1 MELKIQFPPKWAV
14 CKSPD
19 VIRWSS
25 GGTPK
30 VSVKEFYQNGT
41 IPWLVIGDLNDGIVT
56 EAATKITEAALES
69 SSAKMVKQGTLLLAM
84 YGSIGKLG
92 IAGMDCCTNQ
102 AIAHI
107 KEAKGLSTKFLFFYF
122 SLLKSHLCSLG
133 KGGTQKNISLTVLN
147 SLEIPIPSLEE
158 QERLVAK
165 IEELFSILDSSIAAL
180 NRVKAQTVF
189 YRQAAISST
198 FPNLST
204 STQVKLAEIADISSG
219 ITKGRKLCGDN
230 IISLPYLRVANV
242 QNGFLNLG
250 EVKKIEIKASEKER
264 FLLHNDDILYT
275 EGGDRDK
282 LGRGTIWK
290 DEIPHCVHQNHI
302 FKARPNKQKVLPQ
315 YLAYWSLSTT
325 ARNYFYEKGKQ
336 SVNLAS
342 INKTV
347 LSNLP
352 VPLPSLDEQKN
363 IVQEIESISTNCSDI
378 ERTVNDSLQKA
389 DSLRQSI
396 LKKAFEGEL
405 E

>member
-1 MELKIQFPPKWAV
+1 MEQKIQFPQKWAV

-122 SLLKSHLCSLG
+122 SLLRSHLCSLG

-158 QERLVAK
+158 QERIVAK
-165 IEELFSILDSSIAAL
+165 IEELFSEIDKAEETL
-180 NRVKAQTVF
+180 AQTRAQLVI
-189 YRQAAISST
+189 YRQGILKHCIDRYRQGSKSCT
-198 FPNLST
+198 IKDVCN
-204 STQVKLAEIADISSG
+204 DIKVG
-219 ITKGRKLCGDN
+219 I
-230 IISLPYLRVANV
+230 V
-242 QNGFLNLG
+242 
-250 EVKKIEIKASEKER
+250 IKPAQY
-264 FLLHNDDILYT
+264 YT
-275 EGGDRDK
+275 
-282 LGRGTIWK
+282 
-290 DEIPHCVHQNHI
+290 
-302 FKARPNKQKVLPQ
+302 
-315 YLAYWSLSTT
+315 
-325 ARNYFYEKGKQ
+325 EKGKGIKAFR
-336 SVNLAS
+336 SANVREFYVNNAEWVYLT
-342 INKTV
+342 KEGH
-347 LSNLP
+347 LSNHRSEVHTGDVLIVRSGYPGTACVVTEEYNGCNAIDILIATPDTSRILP
-352 VPLPSLDEQKN
+352 EYLCLFTNSPYGKALVRKHKRGVAQAHLNVSGYSKLEIWVPTLEQQAQAVNMATAQISSCDAISKT
-363 IVQEIESISTNCSDI
+363 IEQGLN
-378 ERTVNDSLQKA
+378 QA
-389 DSLRQSI
+389 HSLRQSI

-405 E
+405 V